1 MSKLKMV
8 PFSSVLKDN
17 TSKFTKIKK
26 QDYLEKGTYK
36 IIDQGQSFV
45 AGFTNDS
52 NCVNNFDD
60 EVIIFGDHTRIF
72 KFINFPIAI
81 GADGVKVLGVLNK
94 DEYDIKFLYYYLK
107 SVKLHDAG
115 YSRHFKFLK
124 EIKIPFLQLHDQ
136 RKIAMLLSQIEE
148 LINKRADSIK
158 LLDEL
163 IKSSFL
169 NIFGDPYF
177 NKLSFDQKGFLDI
190 FDITTGKL
198 DSNASEINGI
208 YPFFTCAKET
218 FKINSFAFNQEALL
232 LAGNN
237 AVGDYSIKYYSG
249 KFNAYQRTYVLTL
262 KDTQNSSYVFNKI
275 LLELKLLELQKK
287 SIGANTK
294 YLTLKILEKIQLI
307 KPPKPLQDKFAEIVT
322 QIEQTKTIYQNSLTE
337 LNNLFGSIAQK
348 AFKGEL
354 DVSKMELIQK
364 ATQIVESQEEIIEK
378 QVNYIDIENN
388 PIFTKDFVK
397 MLINQAGQL
406 TNEKLMDTIKQYSF
420 NEKVSFDDIRKTVIE
435 LLENKDIEQIVITT
449 ENASGFD
456 KEIGFK
462 IKK

>member
-1 MSKLKMV
+1 MNEIKMI

-36 IIDQGQSFV
+36 IIDQGQSFI

-52 NCVNNFDD
+52 NCVNNFND

-81 GADGVKVLGVLNK
+81 GADGVKVLEVINK
-94 DEYDIKFLYYYLK
+94 YKYDLKFLYYYLK

-124 EIKIPFLQLHDQ
+124 EIKIPFLSLQDQ
-136 RKIAMLLSQIEE
+136 QKIAGLLSQIEE
-148 LINKRADSIK
+148 LINKREESIK

-169 NIFGDPYF
+169 NIFGDPYL
-177 NKLSFDQKGFLDI
+177 NKLSFNQKGFLDI

-237 AVGDYSIKYYSG
+237 AVGDYSIKYYNG

-262 KDTQNSSYVFNKI
+262 KDRQNSSYVFNKI

-307 KPPKPLQDKFAEIVT
+307 KPPKPLQDKFAERVT
-322 QIEQTKTIYQNSLTE
+322 QIENIKTIYQNSLIE

-354 DVSKMELIQK
+354 DVSKIELIRK
-364 ATQIVESQEEIIEK
+364 EQEEITMAIKLDENKLLEEIKKGDFEASKYVNEHQNYDAIKDMIFKLIEDGK
-378 QVNYIDIENN
+378 ISQ
-388 PIFTKDFVK
+388 K
-397 MLINQAGQL
+397 
-406 TNEKLMDTIKQYSF
+406 
-420 NEKVSFDDIRKTVIE
+420 FDDIYKKII
-435 LLENKDIEQIVITT
+435 LEVN
-449 ENASGFD
+449 
-456 KEIGFK
+456 
-462 IKK
+462 

>member
-1 MSKLKMV
+1 MNEIKMI

-36 IIDQGQSFV
+36 IIDQGQSFI

-52 NCVNNFDD
+52 NCVNNFND

-81 GADGVKVLGVLNK
+81 GADGVKVLEVINK
-94 DEYDIKFLYYYLK
+94 DKYDLKFLYYYLK

-124 EIKIPFLQLHDQ
+124 EIKIPFLSLQDQ
-136 RKIAMLLSQIEE
+136 QKIAGLLSQIEE
-148 LINKRADSIK
+148 LINKREESIK

-169 NIFGDPYF
+169 NIFGDPYL
-177 NKLSFDQKGFLDI
+177 NKLSFNQKGFLDI

-237 AVGDYSIKYYSG
+237 AVGDYSIKYYNG

-262 KDTQNSSYVFNKI
+262 KDRQNSSYVFNKI

-307 KPPKPLQDKFAEIVT
+307 KPPKPLQDKFAERVT
-322 QIEQTKTIYQNSLTE
+322 QIENIKTIYQNSLIE

-354 DVSKMELIQK
+354 DVSKIELIRK
-364 ATQIVESQEEIIEK
+364 EQEEITMAIKLDENKLLEEIKKGDFEASKYVNEHQNYDAIKDMIFKLIEDGK
-378 QVNYIDIENN
+378 ISQ
-388 PIFTKDFVK
+388 K
-397 MLINQAGQL
+397 
-406 TNEKLMDTIKQYSF
+406 
-420 NEKVSFDDIRKTVIE
+420 FDDIYKKII
-435 LLENKDIEQIVITT
+435 LEVN
-449 ENASGFD
+449 
-456 KEIGFK
+456 
-462 IKK
+462 